1 MIKNSAK
8 THIKKKIYSCVKSKL
23 KLSTAIPLLNDNN
36 IHKAITSDFEVAS
49 LFNRRFQK
57 VSKKDDYH
65 QSFKLAQK
73 KNCSIM
79 QSFFIT
85 YEDIENS
92 IQPKN

>member
-1 MIKNSAK
+1 MQFWIQNKFF
-8 THIKKKIYSCVKSKL
+8 KKPNLKKFYCYGKSKL

-73 KNCSIM
+73 K
-79 QSFFIT
+79 
-85 YEDIENS
+85 
-92 IQPKN
+92 KL